1 MVKSLVRS
9 KKLFSHL
16 LRITSYIL
24 VAGGGHLRTEQIR
37 EEQHLE
43 IGELTLQVGKTGT
56 LQGKHYGRQS
66 EEGV

>member
-1 MVKSLVRS
+1 MRR

-24 VAGGGHLRTEQIR
+24 VAGGGHLRTEQIS
-37 EEQHLE
+37 EEHLE
-43 IGELTLQVGKTGT
+43 IGELTLQVGKTDT

>member
-1 MVKSLVRS
+1 MVSSLVRS

-16 LRITSYIL
+16 LRITLLI
-24 VAGGGHLRTEQIR
+24 AGGGHLRTEQIS

-43 IGELTLQVGKTGT
+43 IGELTLQVGKTDT